1 MYFDS
6 SYVTETDESPNAE
19 CDEYDE
25 LYCTEDDVYD
35 CDGEI
40 DACNDERVWDAK
52 TEQFRDRSDVW
63 CSFEDDD
70 E

>member
-6 SYVTETDESPNAE
+6 SYVTETDDSPNFE
-19 CDEYDE
+19 CEYDDDEYFK
-25 LYCTEDDVYD
+25 EDYTYE

-52 TEQFRDRSDVW
+52 TEQFRYRSDVW

>member
-6 SYVTETDESPNAE
+6 SYVAETDESPNIE
-19 CDEYDE
+19 CDEYDDV
-25 LYCTEDDVYD
+25 YCTEDDVYD